1 MAEMAVTSAD
11 RAAFCPEMRKLLLL
25 AILVAATACGAY
37 HFPGSGE
44 GSGTVSGQV
53 TAYPCG
59 GPVQPGSLICMPG
72 PTTNCLPKTPNDASC
87 GPWPMPGVV
96 LAFKNGANTI
106 SAKTTSDGF
115 YSVELPAGTW
125 SVSTVGYMRILKGP
139 LTVVVEAGADITA
152 NYVVDT
158 GIRAAS

>member
-1 MAEMAVTSAD
+1 MAGLAVTSAD
-11 RAAFCPEMRKLLLL
+11 RPAFCPEMRKLLVV

-44 GSGTVSGQV
+44 GSGTVSGRV

-59 GPVQPGSLICMPG
+59 PIEPAAQACMPG
-72 PTTNCLPKTPNDASC
+72 PTTDCLPKAPNDSSC
-87 GPWPMPGVV
+87 GPWPMPGVALTFTSGTTSV
-96 LAFKNGANTI
+96 G
-106 SAKTTSDGF
+106 AKTTSEGF

-125 SVSTVGYMRILKGP
+125 SVSAGGFMRIISGP
-139 LTVVVEAGADITA
+139 LTVVVEAGSDITA

>member
-1 MAEMAVTSAD
+1 MAGLAVTSTD
-11 RAAFCPEMRKLLLL
+11 RAAFCLAMRKLLLV
-25 AILVAATACGAY
+25 AIVVGATACGAY

-59 GPVQPGSLICMPG
+59 PVQPATQPCMPG
-72 PTTNCLPKTPNDASC
+72 ATTSCVPKTPNDSSC
-87 GPWPMPGVV
+87 GYWPMPGVA
-96 LAFKNGANTI
+96 LTFKNGATTVG
-106 SAKTTSDGF
+106 AKTNSDGF

-125 SVSTVGYMRILKGP
+125 SVSAAGYMRILSGP
-139 LTVVVEAGADITA
+139 LNVVVEAGADITA
-152 NYVVDT
+152 TYVVDT

>member
-1 MAEMAVTSAD
+1 
-11 RAAFCPEMRKLLLL
+11 MRKLLLV

-37 HFPGSGE
+37 HFPGSGD
-44 GSGTVSGQV
+44 GSGTVSGKV

-59 GPVQPGSLICMPG
+59 PVEPAARACMPG
-72 PTTNCLPKTPNDASC
+72 ATTDCLPKTPNDSAC
-87 GPWPMPGVV
+87 APWPMPGFA
-96 LAFKNGANTI
+96 LTFKNGTNSV
-106 SAKTTSDGF
+106 SAKTTTDGF

-125 SVSTVGYMRILKGP
+125 SVSAVGYMRILSGP
-139 LTVVVEAGADITA
+139 LTVVVESGSNITA